1 MRDKLT
7 LNDLMQE
14 NIHLDEQLT
23 IFIHTIDIQVE
34 AIDALQAEIE
44 QLKANF
50 DDLQEK
56 YAQSES
62 DRLDALAKI
71 ERLHAQLEKR

>member
-34 AIDALQAEIE
+34 TIDSLQAEIE
-44 QLKANF
+44 RLKANF

>member
-14 NIHLDEQLT
+14 NIHLVEQLT

-34 AIDALQAEIE
+34 TIDSLQAEIE
-44 QLKANF
+44 RLKANF

-62 DRLDALAKI
+62 DRLDALAKL
-71 ERLHAQLEKR
+71 ERLHAQLER